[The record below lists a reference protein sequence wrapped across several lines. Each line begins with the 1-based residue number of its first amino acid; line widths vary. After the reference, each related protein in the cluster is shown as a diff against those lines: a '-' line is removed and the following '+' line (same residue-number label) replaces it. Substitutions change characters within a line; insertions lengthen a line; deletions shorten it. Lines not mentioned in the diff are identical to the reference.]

1 MTRSHFI
8 QFSIMV
14 LIILLIYFTYNYI
27 NKSRRDLNIVEK
39 TESNKLVEKK
49 ISKKEET
56 LDKNVISELTYKSLD
71 DSGNVYEINSDSGTI
86 QENDKSTLLLKNV
99 KANILVYGYG
109 TVYIFSDNALYNK
122 VSLDTHFYENVN
134 LIYQDHDIKSDDL
147 FLEYSDKKVK
157 ISNNVYY
164 ESENSKL
171 IADEVMMN
179 LLNKVSKIYM
189 TNKNK
194 KVKAIINN

>member
-27 NKSRRDLNIVEK
+27 NKSGRDLNIVEK

-99 KANILVYGYG
+99 KANILVYGHG

>member
-8 QFSIMV
+8 QLSILV
-14 LIILLIYFTYNYI
+14 LIILIIYFTYNYL
-27 NKSRRDLNIVEK
+27 NKSGKVSNIVEK
-39 TESNKLVEKK
+39 VESSKLIQKN
-49 ISKKEET
+49 INLNEEN

-71 DSGNVYEINSDSGTI
+71 DNGNIYEINSDSGTI
-86 QENDKSTLLLKNV
+86 QENNKSILLLKNV
-99 KANILVYGYG
+99 EAKILVYGHG
-109 TVYIFSDNALYNK
+109 TVYIFSNNALYDK

-157 ISNNVYY
+157 ISNNVHYQ
-164 ESENSKL
+164 SKDSKL
-171 IADEVMMN
+171 VADEVTMN

>member
-1 MTRSHFI
+1 MSRSHFI
-8 QFSIMV
+8 QFSIIV
-14 LIILLIYFTYNYI
+14 LIILLMYLTYNYI
-27 NKSRRDLNIVEK
+27 NKSRKDSNIVEK
-39 TESNKLVEKK
+39 TELNKFVDKK
-49 ISKKEET
+49 ISKNEET
-56 LDKNVISELTYKSLD
+56 LDKNIISELTYKSLD
-71 DSGNVYEINSDSGTI
+71 DNGNIYEINSDSGSI

-99 KANILVYGYG
+99 EAKILVYGYG
-109 TVYIFSDNALYNK
+109 NVYIFSDNALYNK

-147 FLEYSDKKVK
+147 FLKYSDKKVK

>member
-8 QFSIMV
+8 QFGIIV
-14 LIILLIYFTYNYI
+14 LIVLLLYLTHNYI
-27 NKSRRDLNIVEK
+27 NKSRKDSNIVEK
-39 TESNKLVEKK
+39 TQLNELVEEK
-49 ISKKEET
+49 ISKDEET

-71 DSGNVYEINSDSGTI
+71 DNGNIYEINSDSGSI

-99 KANILVYGYG
+99 EAKILVYGYG
-109 TVYIFSDNALYNK
+109 NVYIFSDNALYNK

-134 LIYQDHDIKSDDL
+134 LIYQEHNIKSDDL

-171 IADEVMMN
+171 IADEVWMN

-189 TNKNK
+189 TNRNK
-194 KVKAIINN
+194 KVKAIIKN

>member
-1 MTRSHFI
+1 M
-8 QFSIMV
+8 
-14 LIILLIYFTYNYI
+14 
-27 NKSRRDLNIVEK
+27 
-39 TESNKLVEKK
+39 
-49 ISKKEET
+49 
-56 LDKNVISELTYKSLD
+56 
-71 DSGNVYEINSDSGTI
+71 
-86 QENDKSTLLLKNV
+86 
-99 KANILVYGYG
+99 
-109 TVYIFSDNALYNK
+109 
-122 VSLDTHFYENVN
+122 
-134 LIYQDHDIKSDDL
+134 
-147 FLEYSDKKVK
+147 K

>member
-1 MTRSHFI
+1 
-8 QFSIMV
+8 MV
-14 LIILLIYFTYNYI
+14 LIILIIYFTYNYL
-27 NKSRRDLNIVEK
+27 NKSGKVSNIVEK
-39 TESNKLVEKK
+39 TVSSKLVQNNINLNEEK
-49 ISKKEET
+49 
-56 LDKNVISELTYKSLD
+56 LDKNVISQLTYKSLD
-71 DSGNVYEINSDSGTI
+71 DNGNVYEINSDSGTI
-86 QENDKSTLLLKNV
+86 QENDKSTLQLKNV
-99 KANILVYGYG
+99 EAKILVYGHG
-109 TVYIFSDNALYNK
+109 TVYIYSDNALYNK

-134 LIYQDHDIKSDDL
+134 LIYQDHDIKSNDL

>member
-27 NKSRRDLNIVEK
+27 NKSGRDLNIVEK

-49 ISKKEET
+49 ISKNEET
-56 LDKNVISELTYKSLD
+56 LDKNVISELKYKSLD

-99 KANILVYGYG
+99 KAKILVYGYG

-171 IADEVMMN
+171 IADEVTMN

>member
-1 MTRSHFI
+1 
-8 QFSIMV
+8 MV
-14 LIILLIYFTYNYI
+14 LIVLLMYLTYTYI
-27 NKSRRDLNIVEK
+27 NKSRKDSNIVEK
-39 TESNKLVEKK
+39 TVSNKLVDKK
-49 ISKKEET
+49 INKNKET
-56 LDKNVISELTYKSLD
+56 SNKNVISELSYKSLD
-71 DSGNVYEINSDSGTI
+71 DNGNIYEINSDSGSI

-99 KANILVYGYG
+99 EAKILVYGYG
-109 TVYIFSDNALYNK
+109 NVYIYSDNALYNK

-134 LIYQDHDIKSDDL
+134 LIYQDHDIKSNDL

-164 ESENSKL
+164 VSENSKL
-171 IADEVMMN
+171 IADEVTMN

>member
-8 QFSIMV
+8 QFGIIV
-14 LIILLIYFTYNYI
+14 LIVLLLYLTHNYI
-27 NKSRRDLNIVEK
+27 NKSRKDSNIVEK
-39 TESNKLVEKK
+39 TQLNELVEEK
-49 ISKKEET
+49 ISKDEET

-71 DSGNVYEINSDSGTI
+71 DNGNVYEINSVSGSI
-86 QENDKSTLLLKNV
+86 QESDKSTLLLKNV
-99 KANILVYGYG
+99 EAKILIYGHG

-171 IADEVMMN
+171 IADEVWMN

-189 TNKNK
+189 TNRNK
-194 KVKAIINN
+194 KVKAIIKN

>member
-1 MTRSHFI
+1 
-8 QFSIMV
+8 MV
-14 LIILLIYFTYNYI
+14 LIILLIYLTYNYI
-27 NKSRRDLNIVEK
+27 NKSGKNSNIVEK

-49 ISKKEET
+49 ISKNGET

-71 DSGNVYEINSDSGTI
+71 DNGNVYEINSDSGTI

-99 KANILVYGYG
+99 EAKILVYGHG

-134 LIYQDHDIKSDDL
+134 LIYQDHDIKSNDL

-171 IADEVMMN
+171 IADEVTMN

>member
-8 QFSIMV
+8 QLSILV
-14 LIILLIYFTYNYI
+14 LIILIIYFTYNYL
-27 NKSRRDLNIVEK
+27 NKSGKVSNIVEK
-39 TESNKLVEKK
+39 VESSKLIQKN
-49 ISKKEET
+49 INLNEEN

-71 DSGNVYEINSDSGTI
+71 DNGNIYEINSDSGTI
-86 QENDKSTLLLKNV
+86 QVNNKSTLLLKNV
-99 KANILVYGYG
+99 KAKILVYGHG
-109 TVYIFSDNALYNK
+109 TVYIFSNNALYDK

-147 FLEYSDKKVK
+147 FLKYSDKKVK

-164 ESENSKL
+164 QSKDSKL
-171 IADEVMMN
+171 VADEVTMN

>member
-1 MTRSHFI
+1 
-8 QFSIMV
+8 MV
-14 LIILLIYFTYNYI
+14 LIILLIYFTYNYL
-27 NKSRRDLNIVEK
+27 NKSGKDLNNVEK
-39 TESNKLVEKK
+39 TESSKLVQKK
-49 ISKKEET
+49 INLNEEK
-56 LDKNVISELTYKSLD
+56 LDTNVISELVYKSLD
-71 DSGNVYEINSDSGTI
+71 DNGNVYEINSDSGTI
-86 QENDKSTLLLKNV
+86 QENDKSILLLKNV
-99 KANILVYGYG
+99 EAKILVYDQG

-134 LIYQDHDIKSDDL
+134 LIYQDHNIKSDDL

-171 IADEVMMN
+171 IADEVWMN

-189 TNKNK
+189 TNRNK

>member
-8 QFSIMV
+8 QFGIMV
-14 LIILLIYFTYNYI
+14 LIILLIYFTYSYI
-27 NKSRRDLNIVEK
+27 NKSRKDSNIVEK
-39 TESNKLVEKK
+39 TVSNKLVDKK
-49 ISKKEET
+49 INKNKET
-56 LDKNVISELTYKSLD
+56 SNKNVISELSYKSLD
-71 DSGNVYEINSDSGTI
+71 DNGNIYEINSDSGSI

-99 KANILVYGYG
+99 EAKILVYGHG

-134 LIYQDHDIKSDDL
+134 LIYQDHDIKSNDL

-171 IADEVMMN
+171 IADEVWMN

-189 TNKNK
+189 TNEKK
-194 KVKAIINN
+194 KVKAIFNN

>member
-1 MTRSHFI
+1 MTKSHFI
-8 QFSIMV
+8 QFGIIV
-14 LIILLIYFTYNYI
+14 LIILIIYLTYNYI
-27 NKSRRDLNIVEK
+27 NKSRKDLNIVEK
-39 TESNKLVEKK
+39 TELNKLVEKK
-49 ISKKEET
+49 ISNNEET

-71 DSGNVYEINSDSGTI
+71 ENGNVYEINSDSGSI
-86 QENDKSTLLLKNV
+86 QESDKSTLLLKNV
-99 KANILVYGYG
+99 EAKILIYGHG

-164 ESENSKL
+164 ESEDSKL
-171 IADEVMMN
+171 VADEVTMN

>member
-1 MTRSHFI
+1 MTRSNFI
-8 QFSIMV
+8 QFSIVV
-14 LIILLIYFTYNYI
+14 LIILLIYLTYNYI
-27 NKSRRDLNIVEK
+27 NKSGKDSNILEK

-49 ISKKEET
+49 ISKNEET

-71 DSGNVYEINSDSGTI
+71 DSGNVYEINSESGSI

-99 KANILVYGYG
+99 EAKILVYGHG
-109 TVYIFSDNALYNK
+109 SVYIFSDNALYNK
-122 VSLDTHFYENVN
+122 VSLDTHFFENVN

-147 FLEYSDKKVK
+147 FLKYSDKKVK

-171 IADEVMMN
+171 IADEVTMN

>member
-8 QFSIMV
+8 QLSILV
-14 LIILLIYFTYNYI
+14 LIILIIYFTYNYL
-27 NKSRRDLNIVEK
+27 NKSGKVSNIVEK
-39 TESNKLVEKK
+39 VESSKLIQKN
-49 ISKKEET
+49 INLNEEN

-71 DSGNVYEINSDSGTI
+71 DNGNIYEINSDSGTI
-86 QENDKSTLLLKNV
+86 QVNNKSTLLLKNV
-99 KANILVYGYG
+99 KAKILVYGHG
-109 TVYIFSDNALYNK
+109 TVYIFSNNALYDK

-164 ESENSKL
+164 QSKDSKL
-171 IADEVMMN
+171 VADEVTMN

>member
-8 QFSIMV
+8 QLSILV
-14 LIILLIYFTYNYI
+14 LIILIIYFTYNYL
-27 NKSRRDLNIVEK
+27 NKSGKVSNIVEK
-39 TESNKLVEKK
+39 AESSKLIQKN
-49 ISKKEET
+49 INLNEEN

-71 DSGNVYEINSDSGTI
+71 DNGNIYEINSDSGTI
-86 QENDKSTLLLKNV
+86 QENNKSILLLKNV
-99 KANILVYGYG
+99 EAKILVYGHG
-109 TVYIFSDNALYNK
+109 TVYIFSNNALYDK

-164 ESENSKL
+164 QSKDSKL
-171 IADEVMMN
+171 VADEVTMN

>member
-8 QFSIMV
+8 QFSIIV
-14 LIILLIYFTYNYI
+14 LIILLIYLTYNYI
-27 NKSRRDLNIVEK
+27 NKSRKDSNIVEK
-39 TESNKLVEKK
+39 TELNKLVEKK
-49 ISKKEET
+49 ISKNEET

-71 DSGNVYEINSDSGTI
+71 DNGNVYEINSDSGTI

-99 KANILVYGYG
+99 EAKILVYGHG

-147 FLEYSDKKVK
+147 FLKYSDKKVK

-171 IADEVMMN
+171 IADEVTMN

>member
-8 QFSIMV
+8 QLSILV
-14 LIILLIYFTYNYI
+14 LIILIIYFTYNYL
-27 NKSRRDLNIVEK
+27 NKSGKVSNIVEK
-39 TESNKLVEKK
+39 VESSKLIQKN
-49 ISKKEET
+49 INLNEEN

-71 DSGNVYEINSDSGTI
+71 DNGNIYEINSDSGTI
-86 QENDKSTLLLKNV
+86 QENNKSILLLKNV
-99 KANILVYGYG
+99 EAKILVYGHG
-109 TVYIFSDNALYNK
+109 TVYIFSNNALYDK

-164 ESENSKL
+164 QSKDSKL
-171 IADEVMMN
+171 VADEVTMN

>member
-8 QFSIMV
+8 QFSILV
-14 LIILLIYFTYNYI
+14 LIILIIYFTYNYL
-27 NKSRRDLNIVEK
+27 NKSGKVSNIVEK
-39 TESNKLVEKK
+39 TVSSKLVQNNSNLNEEK
-49 ISKKEET
+49 
-56 LDKNVISELTYKSLD
+56 LDKNVISELRYKSLD
-71 DSGNVYEINSDSGTI
+71 DNGNVYEINSDSGTI
-86 QENDKSTLLLKNV
+86 QENNKSTLLLKNV
-99 KANILVYGYG
+99 EAKILVYGHG
-109 TVYIFSDNALYNK
+109 TVYIFSDNALYDK

-164 ESENSKL
+164 ESEDSKL
-171 IADEVMMN
+171 VADEVTMN

>member
-8 QFSIMV
+8 QFGIMV
-14 LIILLIYFTYNYI
+14 LIILLIYFTYSYI
-27 NKSRRDLNIVEK
+27 NKSRKDSNIVEK
-39 TESNKLVEKK
+39 TELNKLVEKK
-49 ISKKEET
+49 ISKNEET
-56 LDKNVISELTYKSLD
+56 FDKNVISELSYKSLD
-71 DSGNVYEINSDSGTI
+71 DNGNVYEINSDSGSI
-86 QENDKSTLLLKNV
+86 QESDKSTLLLKNV
-99 KANILVYGYG
+99 EAKILIYGHG

-164 ESENSKL
+164 SSENSKL
-171 IADEVMMN
+171 IADEVTMN

>member
-8 QFSIMV
+8 QISIMV
-14 LIILLIYFTYNYI
+14 LIILLIYFTYNYL
-27 NKSRRDLNIVEK
+27 NKSGKDLNNVEK
-39 TESNKLVEKK
+39 TESSKLVQKK
-49 ISKKEET
+49 INLNEEK
-56 LDKNVISELTYKSLD
+56 LDTNVISELVYKSLD
-71 DSGNVYEINSDSGTI
+71 DNGNVYEINSDSGTI
-86 QENDKSTLLLKNV
+86 QENDKSILLLKNV
-99 KANILVYGYG
+99 EAKILVYDQG

-134 LIYQDHDIKSDDL
+134 LIYQDHNIKSDDL

-171 IADEVMMN
+171 IADEVWMN

-189 TNKNK
+189 TNRNK

>member
-1 MTRSHFI
+1 MTRSYFI

-14 LIILLIYFTYNYI
+14 LIILLIYLTYNYI
-27 NKSRRDLNIVEK
+27 NKSGKDSNIVEK
-39 TESNKLVEKK
+39 TKSNKLVEKK
-49 ISKKEET
+49 ISKNGET
-56 LDKNVISELTYKSLD
+56 LDKNVISQLTYKSLD
-71 DSGNVYEINSDSGTI
+71 DNGNVYEINSDSGTI
-86 QENDKSTLLLKNV
+86 QENDKSTLQLKNV
-99 KANILVYGYG
+99 EAKILVYGHG

-134 LIYQDHDIKSDDL
+134 LIYQDHDIKSNDL

-164 ESENSKL
+164 VSENSKL
-171 IADEVMMN
+171 IADEVTMN

>member
-8 QFSIMV
+8 QFGIIV
-14 LIILLIYFTYNYI
+14 LIILLIYLTYNYI
-27 NKSRRDLNIVEK
+27 NKSRKVSNIVEK
-39 TESNKLVEKK
+39 TELNKFVEKK
-49 ISKKEET
+49 ISKNEET

-71 DSGNVYEINSDSGTI
+71 DSGNIYEINSDSGSI

-99 KANILVYGYG
+99 EAKILVYGHG

-164 ESENSKL
+164 ESESSKL
-171 IADEVMMN
+171 IADEVTMN

>member
-1 MTRSHFI
+1 
-8 QFSIMV
+8 MV
-14 LIILLIYFTYNYI
+14 LIILLIYLTYNYI
-27 NKSRRDLNIVEK
+27 NKSGKDSNIVEK
-39 TESNKLVEKK
+39 TKSNKLVEKK
-49 ISKKEET
+49 ISKNGET
-56 LDKNVISELTYKSLD
+56 LDKNVISQLTYKSLD
-71 DSGNVYEINSDSGTI
+71 DNGNVYEINSDSGTI
-86 QENDKSTLLLKNV
+86 QENDKSTLQLKNV
-99 KANILVYGYG
+99 EAKILVYGHG
-109 TVYIFSDNALYNK
+109 TVYISSDNALYNK

>member
-8 QFSIMV
+8 QFGIIV
-14 LIILLIYFTYNYI
+14 LIILLIYLTYNYI
-27 NKSRRDLNIVEK
+27 NKSRKDSNIVEK
-39 TESNKLVEKK
+39 TELNKLVEKK
-49 ISKKEET
+49 ISNNEET

-71 DSGNVYEINSDSGTI
+71 DNGNVYEINSDSGSI
-86 QENDKSTLLLKNV
+86 RESDKSTLLLKNV
-99 KANILVYGYG
+99 EAKILIYGHG

-147 FLEYSDKKVK
+147 FLKYSDKKVK
-157 ISNNVYY
+157 ISNNVHY

-171 IADEVMMN
+171 IADEVTMN

>member
-8 QFSIMV
+8 QLSILV
-14 LIILLIYFTYNYI
+14 LIILIIYFTYNYL
-27 NKSRRDLNIVEK
+27 NKSGKVSNIVEK
-39 TESNKLVEKK
+39 AASSKLVQKN
-49 ISKKEET
+49 INLNEEN

-71 DSGNVYEINSDSGTI
+71 DNGNIYEINSDSGTI
-86 QENDKSTLLLKNV
+86 QENNKSTLLLKNV
-99 KANILVYGYG
+99 KAKILVYGHG
-109 TVYIFSDNALYNK
+109 TVYIFSNNALYDK

-157 ISNNVYY
+157 ISNNVHYQ
-164 ESENSKL
+164 SKDSKL
-171 IADEVMMN
+171 VADEVTMN

>member
-8 QFSIMV
+8 QFGIIV
-14 LIILLIYFTYNYI
+14 LIILIIYLTYNYI
-27 NKSRRDLNIVEK
+27 NKSRKDLNIVEK
-39 TESNKLVEKK
+39 TELNKLVEKE
-49 ISKKEET
+49 ISNNEET

-71 DSGNVYEINSDSGTI
+71 DNGNVYEINSDSGSI

-99 KANILVYGYG
+99 EAKILVYGYG
-109 TVYIFSDNALYNK
+109 NVYIFSDNALYNK

-147 FLEYSDKKVK
+147 FLKYSDKKVK

-171 IADEVMMN
+171 IADEVTMN

>member
-1 MTRSHFI
+1 
-8 QFSIMV
+8 MV
-14 LIILLIYFTYNYI
+14 LIILLIYLTYNYI
-27 NKSRRDLNIVEK
+27 NKSGKDSNIVEK
-39 TESNKLVEKK
+39 TESNKLVDKK
-49 ISKKEET
+49 ISKNKET
-56 LDKNVISELTYKSLD
+56 SDKNVISELSYKSLD
-71 DSGNVYEINSDSGTI
+71 DNGNVYEINSDSGTI
-86 QENDKSTLLLKNV
+86 QENDKSTLQLKNV
-99 KANILVYGYG
+99 EAKILVYGHG
-109 TVYIFSDNALYNK
+109 TVYISSDNALYNK

-134 LIYQDHDIKSDDL
+134 LIYQDHDIKSNDL

-164 ESENSKL
+164 SSENSKL
-171 IADEVMMN
+171 IADEVTMN

>member
-8 QFSIMV
+8 QLGIIV
-14 LIILLIYFTYNYI
+14 LIILLIYLTYNYI
-27 NKSRRDLNIVEK
+27 NKSRKDSNIVEK
-39 TESNKLVEKK
+39 TELNKLVEDK
-49 ISKKEET
+49 ISKNEET

-71 DSGNVYEINSDSGTI
+71 DNGNIYEINSDSGSI

-99 KANILVYGYG
+99 EAKILVYGHG
-109 TVYIFSDNALYNK
+109 NVYIFSDNALYNK

-147 FLEYSDKKVK
+147 FLKYSDKKVK

-171 IADEVMMN
+171 IADEVTMN
-179 LLNKVSKIYM
+179 LLNKISKIYM

>member
-8 QFSIMV
+8 QFGIIV
-14 LIILLIYFTYNYI
+14 LIVLLLYLTHNYI
-27 NKSRRDLNIVEK
+27 NKSRKDSNIVEK
-39 TESNKLVEKK
+39 TQLNELVEEK
-49 ISKKEET
+49 ISKDEET

-71 DSGNVYEINSDSGTI
+71 DNGNIYEINSDSGSI

-99 KANILVYGYG
+99 EAKILVYGYG
-109 TVYIFSDNALYNK
+109 NVYIFSDNALYNK

-147 FLEYSDKKVK
+147 FLKYSDKKVK

-171 IADEVMMN
+171 IADEVTMN
-179 LLNKVSKIYM
+179 LLNKVSKIYV
-189 TNKNK
+189 TNKKK
-194 KVKAIINN
+194 KVKAIIKN

>member
-27 NKSRRDLNIVEK
+27 NKSGRDLNIVEK

-49 ISKKEET
+49 ISKNEET

-171 IADEVMMN
+171 IADEVWMN

-189 TNKNK
+189 TNRNK
-194 KVKAIINN
+194 KVKAIIKN

>member
-27 NKSRRDLNIVEK
+27 NKSGRDLNIVEK

-49 ISKKEET
+49 ISKNEET

>member
-1 MTRSHFI
+1 MTKSHFI
-8 QFSIMV
+8 QFGIIV
-14 LIILLIYFTYNYI
+14 LIILIIYLTYNYI
-27 NKSRRDLNIVEK
+27 NKSRKDLNIVEK
-39 TESNKLVEKK
+39 TELNKLVEKE
-49 ISKKEET
+49 ISNNEET

-71 DSGNVYEINSDSGTI
+71 DNGNVYEINSDSGTI
-86 QENDKSTLLLKNV
+86 QENDKSTLQLKNV
-99 KANILVYGYG
+99 EAKILVYGHG

-134 LIYQDHDIKSDDL
+134 LIYQDHDIKSNDL

-171 IADEVMMN
+171 IADEVTMN

>member
-1 MTRSHFI
+1 MTRSNFI
-8 QFSIMV
+8 QFSIVV
-14 LIILLIYFTYNYI
+14 LIILLIYLTYNYI
-27 NKSRRDLNIVEK
+27 NKSGKDSNILEK

-49 ISKKEET
+49 ISKNEET

-71 DSGNVYEINSDSGTI
+71 DSGNVYEINSESGSI

-99 KANILVYGYG
+99 EAKILVYGHG
-109 TVYIFSDNALYNK
+109 SVYIFSDNALYNK

-134 LIYQDHDIKSDDL
+134 LIYQDHNIKSDDL

-171 IADEVMMN
+171 IADEVWMN

-189 TNKNK
+189 TNRNK